1 MNNPSFRPAVRLVLM
16 VWCLTLPAGILWA
29 LNENETVGFQSNHI
43 FEGGQFGE
51 NVDILNG
58 GLNLSIPIG
67 PQYQVSRYLGYQ
79 LQLSYGSKIWD
90 HTNVGNVDRLYR
102 RSNMGLGFNM
112 HFGRI
117 YKDVE
122 IVAMGPAQTSCVW
135 YYVSPDGNEH
145 ALPAG
150 EGEDSCQ
157 KLPING
163 FTVDRSYYRVEGF
176 GRCQAPAQCFETW
189 DGRPSPTNP
198 APVLRMYSPD
208 GRLVYEFGH
217 MIQVFTS
224 DNSPLNRA
232 TNTITDSEEADTN

>member
-1 MNNPSFRPAVRLVLM
+1 MKNRSARVAARLAFILCCLVLSLG
-16 VWCLTLPAGILWA
+16 VLWA
-29 LNENETVGFQSNHI
+29 QNENETVGFQSNHI

-90 HTNVGNVDRLYR
+90 HTNVGNIDRLYR

-122 IVAMGPAQTSCVW
+122 TVATGPVQTSCVW
-135 YYVSPDGNEH
+135 YYVSPDG
-145 ALPAG
+145 
-150 EGEDSCQ
+150 
-157 KLPING
+157 
-163 FTVDRSYYRVEGF
+163 
-176 GRCQAPAQCFETW
+176 
-189 DGRPSPTNP
+189 
-198 APVLRMYSPD
+198 
-208 GRLVYEFGH
+208 
-217 MIQVFTS
+217 
-224 DNSPLNRA
+224 
-232 TNTITDSEEADTN
+232 